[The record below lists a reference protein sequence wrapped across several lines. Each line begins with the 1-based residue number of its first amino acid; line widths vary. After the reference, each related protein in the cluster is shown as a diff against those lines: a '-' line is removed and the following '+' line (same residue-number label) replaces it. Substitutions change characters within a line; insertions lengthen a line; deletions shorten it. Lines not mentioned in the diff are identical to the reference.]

1 MKNFIRLSVFFILT
15 AIFLTGC
22 NITIEDEYKL
32 ASPTCDI
39 DAGNCISISLKKYST
54 DTEYI
59 NIYRQDV
66 TREDYPG
73 EILSIGL
80 IYPKKLSD
88 EVATNTFKD
97 FLVKKGHTYR
107 YYARIFDGKEYTK
120 TEWSNSVEI
129 PATSNC
135 YDNSDNLT
143 YNTRGVEFSY
153 RKDDHTFTVN
163 GNITLPDA
171 SFSNFTTEYL
181 PAIIL
186 ETSSNTEAFILPDIS
201 DGAVISIRGIISSKF
216 LDKDIKVVGIC
227 GQKTELVEGSDNVKR
242 VIWTDPVE
250 VKIKNARDNTIFIE
264 SAGNT
269 EGYNYSRQLNKN

>member
-1 MKNFIRLSVFFILT
+1 MRNNV
-15 AIFLTGC
+15 G
-22 NITIEDEYKL
+22 
-32 ASPTCDI
+32 
-39 DAGNCISISLKKYST
+39 G
-54 DTEYI
+54 
-59 NIYRQDV
+59 
-66 TREDYPG
+66 
-73 EILSIGL
+73 
-80 IYPKKLSD
+80 
-88 EVATNTFKD
+88 
-97 FLVKKGHTYR
+97 
-107 YYARIFDGKEYTK
+107 
-120 TEWSNSVEI
+120 
-129 PATSNC
+129 C